1 MHTGTLFSTAY
12 FPPLSYMAAV
22 VNSDSIWIE
31 AHETYPKQTWRNRC
45 TIATANGLQNL
56 SVPVIKIYGNHTLTR
71 EVSISY
77 SENWQQLHW
86 RAMEAAYNKS
96 PYFEYYKDRLEVV
109 LKAEHIRLIDLNMF
123 ILEEILSI
131 LKINIPVQT
140 TTSFNKS
147 ESKLIDLRE
156 VFSPKHQLELN
167 LFQPYYQVFNDR
179 HGFYPNLSI
188 LDLLFCEGPATVTYL
203 KNMKGI
209 IPGRQS

>member
-1 MHTGTLFSTAY
+1 MQTDTLLSTAY

-22 VNSDSIWIE
+22 ANSQSIWIE
-31 AHETYPKQTWRNRC
+31 AYETYPKQTWRNRC

-56 SVPVIKIYGNHTLTR
+56 IVPVIKINGNQTLTHEIR
-71 EVSISY
+71 ISY

-86 RAMEAAYNKS
+86 RALEAAYNKS
-96 PYFEYYKDRLEVV
+96 PYFEYYKDRLEVI

-123 ILEEILSI
+123 ILKEILSI

-167 LFQPYYQVFNDR
+167 LFPTYYQVFNDR
-179 HGFYPNLSI
+179 HGFQPNLSI
-188 LDLLFCEGPATVTYL
+188 LDLLFCEGPATLSYL

-209 IPGRQS
+209 IPDKQS